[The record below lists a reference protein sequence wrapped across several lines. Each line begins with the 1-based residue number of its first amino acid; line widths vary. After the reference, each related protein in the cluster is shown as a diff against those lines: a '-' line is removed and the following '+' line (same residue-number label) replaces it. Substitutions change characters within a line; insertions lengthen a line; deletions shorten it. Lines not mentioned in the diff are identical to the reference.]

1 MSVQSGNARAVLSF
15 LPEGAVGEGDLAVH
29 VVVEHFDVL
38 GDRRPPHR
46 GGRSPRRGP
55 IVKRTESR

>member
-29 VVVEHFDVL
+29 VVEHL
-38 GDRRPPHR
+38 ELLEDRRPPHR
-46 GGRSPRRGP
+46 GGRSPRLGP
-55 IVKRTESR
+55 IVKRTVSG